1 MAKAKLNSALLELR
15 GHIDGFVYKQYATGL
30 VISRR
35 PRMDGIKPSPAQLAQ
50 RERFRTA
57 AKFHHEVLANSALKR
72 RYTAIAKKRG
82 VPLSAVT
89 LSVHMRKT
97 AKV

>member
-15 GHIDGFVYKQYATGL
+15 GHVDGFVYKKYATGL
-30 VISRR
+30 VVSRR

-50 RERFRTA
+50 RERFRA
-57 AKFHHEVLANSALKR
+57 AAQFHRHVLATPSLKR
-72 RYTAIAKKRG
+72 RYTMLAKKRG

-89 LSVHMRKT
+89 LSVHMRQT
-97 AKV
+97 AKA